1 VLSAG
6 CTTTFLTSRDTQKE
20 MMNALHAMDEV
31 MSSNDI
37 NMNLA
42 AITPV
47 ALLGY
52 VSVRV
57 FRFFYY
63 AFLKLGKS
71 REQTY
76 ASIRNI
82 VTDIERLLVMR
93 NHPPVPNTREV
104 GGWSPIQPCVLNSDD
119 LGMLMLL
126 IHELRSIL
134 LLDRRRFS
142 EDMIRS
148 VWEDLAELTG
158 ERGTCLVA
166 RNLFISDSVC
176 LDVGAVS
183 IQQQLSIINRMCRT
197 YPFLKVVS
205 TGHLFEFNPHWRP

>member
-1 VLSAG
+1 
-6 CTTTFLTSRDTQKE
+6 

-52 VSVRV
+52 VSHRV

-63 AFLKLGKS
+63 AFLQLGQS

-93 NHPPVPNTREV
+93 NDPPLPNGPDV
-104 GGWSPIQPCVLNSDD
+104 GGWSSRQPCVINSDD

-126 IHELRSIL
+126 IHEVRSIL
-134 LLDRRRFS
+134 IRDRRRFS
-142 EDMIRS
+142 ADIIRS
-148 VWEDLAELTG
+148 VWEDLAELAG
-158 ERGTCLVA
+158 ERGKRVFVFHLP
-166 RNLFISDSVC
+166 FFSDRSVFWYV
-176 LDVGAVS
+176 LLQAPSVS
-183 IQQQLSIINRMCRT
+183 NNNSVSSIACAEHIR
-197 YPFLKVVS
+197 S
-205 TGHLFEFNPHWRP
+205 